1 MILSQTYTIIALPKE
16 LMSKREHESAI
27 KMSLDDIISLDVGG
41 TRFDTTRQTLVKD
54 PNSMLARMFDPASKM
69 KPGMFL

>member
-1 MILSQTYTIIALPKE
+1 
-16 LMSKREHESAI
+16 
-27 KMSLDDIISLDVGG
+27 MSLDDIISLDVGG

-69 KPGMFL
+69 KPGMFLYLHYKYLKTQWDSSIKYIK